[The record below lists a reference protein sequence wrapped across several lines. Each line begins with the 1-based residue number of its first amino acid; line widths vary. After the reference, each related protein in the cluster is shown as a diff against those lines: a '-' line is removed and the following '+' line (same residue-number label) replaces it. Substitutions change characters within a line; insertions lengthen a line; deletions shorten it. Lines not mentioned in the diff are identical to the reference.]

1 MKKSFFRKFTLL
13 ALFLMVAQ
21 SLLPVVDAFA
31 NSDNNMLPPSNIDAE
46 YITPDDV
53 KLVWNSVHGAT
64 GYHVYEIT
72 EGQLIL
78 LGETTAANFTLND
91 LEEGSYRYVISTL
104 NGDWES
110 GPSAPVSVD
119 VTYPTMESPSTITH
133 KVENGNDIVLN
144 WEASPY
150 AESYHVFEISSEG
163 DASLIATEAGTTYKV
178 NNAPEGLY
186 TYAVSASHSLYGES
200 SLSHIVEVEV
210 TYPLMTAPQ
219 NFTYSL
225 VNGSDV
231 SLKWDAIPFVKNYH
245 VYEILDDERVLKS
258 TVTDNK
264 VTFTNQSPG
273 EYVYEVRSNND
284 RFGESEKGSLLNV
297 NVSEITMSAP
307 ANFTYKIQNYNDI
320 VLSWGTVPYATSYK
334 IYQVND
340 EGKSLV
346 STVTGTSVTYPVMPA
361 GDYVYEVHSFS
372 DRFGESVDGS
382 VVTFSVEKVDM
393 DAPNNF
399 SYKINN
405 GNDIALSW
413 DTTPNT
419 NNYKIYQIVDGE
431 KVLVSTRTN
440 TNVTFTNMPE
450 ENYEYVVHSFSTRF
464 GESEEGSQLSFTL
477 EHPVVKP
484 PENLIQ
490 SINNPT
496 SFTLNWDAALFTTN
510 YRVYEVVG
518 GEKILKSTTS
528 RTNVTY
534 SNVLPG
540 EYTYVVHTYSSRF
553 GESLE
558 GSVLKVTMNG
568 ETMAT
573 PTNLSHSVSNGN
585 DIRLTWSSVQYAQ
598 RYNIYEIIDGE
609 RVLKNSITGTALSFI
624 NLPEGNYHYV
634 VHSAS
639 TLLGESPEG
648 AEVKISIVHPTM
660 EAPNTVTSRVQNGND
675 VVLSWESAPFAN
687 NYRIYE
693 VVGEEKELRR
703 TVNSLSTILSN
714 EVEGERTYVVH
725 SFNNRFGESAE
736 GIEVTQEVVFPEMQK
751 PENVTYSINNGNDV
765 VLRWNAAEYA
775 TNYVVYQFIDGELA
789 LERTVSGAATTFSNM
804 PEGEHKYIVHSNS
817 TRFGESGEGSE
828 VSLTLI
834 HPTMQAP
841 ENVTYS
847 INNGNDIVLRWN
859 ASSFA
864 TNYKV
869 YRVVNEELVL
879 ERTVSGTV
887 TSFSNMPEGEYDYVV
902 HSNST
907 RFGESHEGETISF
920 TLIHPTMQPPGN
932 LTNSISNGN
941 DIVLKWSASTFA
953 NNYKVYRVIGEELVL
968 ERTVSG
974 TSVTFTNMPEG
985 NYEYIVHSYSNR
997 FDESPEGSTLD
1008 FTLVWPTVQSP
1019 QVTGTVV
1026 NANNVT
1032 LSWPTATWANEYRV
1046 YKVNNESRE
1055 LIYKGT
1061 ARNYT
1066 VHNLTEETHS
1076 FEVTSFN
1083 TRFGESKPSNRIT
1096 ETIIYPIMEP
1106 PVANLVLLSDTS
1118 ARILWDFV
1126 TYANGY
1132 NIYELIDGEAV
1143 LIAERVNNL
1152 SYTVR
1157 DLSYRNHEYVVT
1169 SYSNSFG
1176 ESARSNIV
1184 LAKLIIDTVPPV
1196 TTINASENWTNE
1208 SVAITLSATDE
1219 DTGVAN
1225 TYYSINDSA
1234 FVEGNS
1240 FVIEGEGIH
1249 AISFYSVDKVG
1260 NKEEVQTI
1268 EVKIDQTAPVTASN
1282 ISSGK
1287 WLNEAYTVEFTA
1299 EDSKSGVGNT
1309 YYSINE
1315 SAFTEGTSFTISKEG
1330 VHEVSYYS
1338 VDNAGNI
1345 EEVKTEQVKLDFT
1358 APVTISNIVDGWLTE
1373 AFTVQLT
1380 ATDGK
1385 SGVATTY
1392 YSLNGSDFVEG
1403 TSFTIEDE
1411 GVHEVSY
1418 YSVDVVGNKE
1428 EVKTEQVK
1436 IDGTVPVTSSNILD
1450 KWLNEPFTVQ
1460 LITGESTSE
1469 IAATNY
1475 SINGSDFVEGTSFTI
1490 EEEGVHEVSYY
1501 SVDNAGNVEEVK
1513 TEQVKLDFTVPE
1525 TTSNIVNGWLTKAFT
1540 VQLTA
1545 TDSLSGVST
1554 TYVSVDESEHVESTN
1569 ITFEEE
1575 GLYEVSYYSV
1585 DQAGN
1590 VEAAKTEYVKI
1601 DKTAPAVSWDYED
1614 EYALGTELTL
1624 TYDAF
1629 DALSGIQS
1637 ETLLFNGKQYNNG
1650 DVVVLEQPGKYTLKL
1665 EVVDNAGNV
1674 TTLETEFVVYIPL
1687 VDFEVLPKVITP
1699 NTGVFTVKVNLV
1711 DNYSTKGFDL
1721 NTVTIN
1727 GVNAINK
1734 SNGSQKQAENG
1745 QFKFNRDEFVWNQYE
1760 QVLEFRGYVDGQLVV
1775 GYTTV
1780 KVQSN
1785 SGNNNG
1791 KNMKF

>member
-13 ALFLMVAQ
+13 ALLLIIAQ
-21 SLLPVVDAFA
+21 TLLPVANAFA
-31 NSDNNMLPPSNIDAE
+31 NSDNNMLPPSNITAE

-91 LEEGSYRYVISTL
+91 LEEGSYRYVVSTL

-110 GPSAPVSVD
+110 GPSAPINVD
-119 VTYPTMESPSTITH
+119 ITYPTMESPSTVTYKI
-133 KVENGNDIVLN
+133 ENGNDIVLN

-150 AESYHVFEISSEG
+150 AETYHVFEISSEG
-163 DASLIATEAGTTYKV
+163 DASLIETEAGTTYKV

-210 TYPLMTAPQ
+210 AYPTMAAPQ

-231 SLKWDAIPFVKNYH
+231 SLKWDAVSFAKNYH
-245 VYEILDDERVLKS
+245 VYEILDGERVLKRTIS
-258 TVTDNK
+258 DNK
-264 VTFTNQSPG
+264 VTFSNQPPG

-284 RFGESEKGSLLNV
+284 RFGESEEGSLLNV
-297 NVSEITMSAP
+297 NVSEITMTAP
-307 ANFTYKIQNYNDI
+307 ANFTYKIQNDNDI

-346 STVTGTSVTYPVMPA
+346 STVTSTSVTYPVMPA
-361 GDYVYEVHSFS
+361 GNYVYEVHSFS

-393 DAPNNF
+393 EAPNSF

-413 DTTPNT
+413 DTTSNT

-440 TNVTFTNMPE
+440 TSVTFTNMPE
-450 ENYEYVVHSFSTRF
+450 GNYEYVVHSFSTRF

-496 SFTLNWDAALFTTN
+496 SFTLNWDVAPYANN
-510 YRVYEVVG
+510 YRVYQVVDG
-518 GEKILKSTTS
+518 NKVLRSTVS
-528 RTNVTY
+528 GRSVTY
-534 SNVLPG
+534 SNIAPG
-540 EYTYVVHTYSSRF
+540 DYTYVVHAFSSRF
-553 GESLE
+553 GESPE

-573 PTNLSHSVSNGN
+573 PTNLSHTINNGN
-585 DIRLTWSSVQYAQ
+585 DIRLTWSSVQYAN

-609 RVLKNSITGTALSFI
+609 RVFKNSITGTALSFI
-624 NLPEGNYHYV
+624 NLPEGDYHYV

-648 AEVKISIVHPTM
+648 AEVKISLVHPTM
-660 EAPNTVTSRVQNGND
+660 EAPNTAISRVQNGND
-675 VVLSWESAPFAN
+675 VVLNWESVPFAN

-693 VVGEEKELRR
+693 VVGEEKELKR
-703 TVNSLSTILSN
+703 TVTSLSTILSN
-714 EVEGERTYVVH
+714 EAEGERTYVVH
-725 SFNNRFGESAE
+725 SFSNRFGESAE
-736 GIEVTQEVVFPEMQK
+736 GIEVTQEVVFPQMQK

-765 VLRWNAAEYA
+765 VLRWNAEEYA

-789 LERTVSGAATTFSNM
+789 LERTVSGTATTFSNM

-817 TRFGESGEGSE
+817 TRFGESAEGSE

-841 ENVTYS
+841 ENLTYS

-864 TNYKV
+864 NNYKV

-902 HSNST
+902 HSNSN
-907 RFGESHEGETISF
+907 RFGESFEGETISF
-920 TLIHPTMQPPGN
+920 TLFHPIMQPPGN

-941 DIVLKWSASTFA
+941 DIALKWSASTFA
-953 NNYKVYRVIGEELVL
+953 NNYKVYRVIDEELVL

-985 NYEYIVHSYSNR
+985 NYEYVVHSFSNR

-1019 QVTGTVV
+1019 QISSTVV

-1032 LSWPTATWANEYRV
+1032 LSWPASTWANEYRV

-1055 LIYKGT
+1055 LLYKGT

-1106 PVANLVLLSDTS
+1106 PVANLVLLSETS
-1118 ARILWDFV
+1118 ARISWDFV

-1184 LAKLIIDTVPPV
+1184 LAKLIVDTEPPV
-1196 TTINASENWTNE
+1196 TTINAPENWTNE
-1208 SVAITLSATDE
+1208 SVTLTLFATDE

-1234 FVEGNS
+1234 FVEGKS
-1240 FVIEGEGIH
+1240 FVVEGEGIH
-1249 AISFYSVDKVG
+1249 TISFYSVDKVG
-1260 NKEEVQTI
+1260 NKEEVQTVK
-1268 EVKIDQTAPVTASN
+1268 VKIDQSSPVTTSN
-1282 ISSGK
+1282 ISNEK
-1287 WLNEAYTVEFTA
+1287 WLNEAYKVEFTA
-1299 EDSKSGVGNT
+1299 EDGKSGVGNT
-1309 YYSINE
+1309 YYSING

-1338 VDNAGNI
+1338 VDKAGNV

-1358 APVTISNIVDGWLTE
+1358 LPETTSNIEEGWLKE
-1373 AFTVQLT
+1373 VYSVQLT
-1380 ATDGK
+1380 ATDEK

-1403 TSFTIEDE
+1403 TSFTIE
-1411 GVHEVSY
+1411 
-1418 YSVDVVGNKE
+1418 
-1428 EVKTEQVK
+1428 
-1436 IDGTVPVTSSNILD
+1436 
-1450 KWLNEPFTVQ
+1450 
-1460 LITGESTSE
+1460 
-1469 IAATNY
+1469 
-1475 SINGSDFVEGTSFTI
+1475 
-1490 EEEGVHEVSYY
+1490 EEGIHEVSYY
-1501 SVDNAGNVEEVK
+1501 SVDNAVNVEEVK

-1525 TTSNIVNGWLTKAFT
+1525 TSSNIVDAWLAEAFT
-1540 VQLTA
+1540 LQLAA
-1545 TDSLSGVST
+1545 TDNLSGVMK
-1554 TYVSVDESEHVESTN
+1554 TYVSVNGSNYEENTN

-1590 VEAAKTEYVKI
+1590 VEAEQTEYVKI

-1650 DVVVLEQPGKYTLKL
+1650 DVVALDQPGKYTLKF

-1674 TTLETEFVVYIPL
+1674 TTLESEFVVYIPL
-1687 VDFEVLPKVITP
+1687 VDFEVLPKVIAP
-1699 NTGVFTVKVNLV
+1699 NTGVFTVKVNLAGKF
-1711 DNYSTKGFDL
+1711 NTKGINL